1 MAFKRSTVRSRPS
14 PPNEKS
20 ELCAERHVV
29 RISSYLRVPC
39 RKAGWRAAGFAV
51 AGAKKAPAIFLPKKK
66 IFTVSLTQRCYNGA
80 GVREAIE

>member
-20 ELCAERHVV
+20 ELCAERHAV

-51 AGAKKAPAIFLPKKK
+51 AGAKK
-66 IFTVSLTQRCYNGA
+66 GA
-80 GVREAIE
+80 GNFFAEKENLYRFFNATVL